1 MNTDKAGRKK
11 KHFLGLFG
19 LKRSAND
26 QIVLGEP
33 STINSRTWWTSGY
46 HKVQKNFPRASVEYD
61 FGTCENLAV
70 FAATM
75 RGAKHQF
82 HESQNQ
88 DSFSVCSVEGPN
100 KHIVIAVCDGVSG
113 SKYSAYGSRRLA
125 RESVSRLAKYVQV
138 SASTSHVN
146 EEAFRKVLMES
157 SVAMQTWSSTDPDCP
172 PTPPRETP
180 AVELSTTIALV
191 LINTQQN
198 LNGDYP
204 VQAAIVGDSP
214 IYLSVDDHYE
224 IKSSYTKGGDVVQ
237 NSTDAL
243 PVTDNEQIAMTWV
256 EMSLAPS
263 SHILITTDG
272 FSNVLREGNTKHAK
286 ILNFIWSTPASPANM
301 LSHLVGVDFDRRGED
316 DDRTAVIV
324 WSPPFKQVLDTI
336 ETDEQTTLATPNI
349 TSDKT

>member
-1 MNTDKAGRKK
+1 MSKDKVGRKK
-11 KHFLGLFG
+11 KTFRPFFG

-46 HKVQKNFPRASVEYD
+46 HKVHKSLARASVEYD

-82 HESQNQ
+82 NESQNQ
-88 DSFSVCSVEGPN
+88 DSFAVCSVEEPR

-125 RESVSRLAKYVQV
+125 RESVSRLAKQVQE
-138 SASTSHVN
+138 SDSTSHIN
-146 EEAFRKVLMES
+146 EEVFRKVLMES
-157 SVAMQTWSSTDPDCP
+157 SIAMQTWSSTDPDCP
-172 PTPPRETP
+172 PTPPKETS
-180 AVELSTTIALV
+180 VIELSTTIALV
-191 LINTQQN
+191 LVNTQQN
-198 LNGDYP
+198 SNGDYP

-214 IYLSVDDHYE
+214 IYLSTGDHYE
-224 IKSSYTKGGDVVQ
+224 IKSSYTKGDDVVQ
-237 NSTDAL
+237 NSTNAL
-243 PVTDNEQIAMTWV
+243 PVVQDEQIAMTWL
-256 EMSLAPS
+256 EMNLTPS
-263 SHILITTDG
+263 SHLLITTDG
-272 FSNVLREGNTKHAK
+272 FSNVLREGNTIHARR
-286 ILNFIWSTPASPANM
+286 LNSIWSTPAIPAN
-301 LSHLVGVDFDRRGED
+301 LLTHLAGIDFDRRGED

-336 ETDEQTTLATPNI
+336 ETEEQTTLATANI
-349 TSDKT
+349 TSKKT